1 MDIIIKDF
9 IYVNK
14 TAVKNSI
21 SSMKYVPVLALILFA
36 LGVGEK
42 YLLNLFTTYTTHGN
56 FILGFIRYIITI
68 IFASALV
75 GVLSDIVNYNRF
87 RFKNI
92 IDGTKRYYLP
102 MSNTLFIVYVVEY
115 LAHIVLGNINF
126 QYTFIIDILVLVV
139 LSTVYEKVY
148 ISEEY
153 GTEAIISSA
162 MFIKDNIIQWLPIVI
177 IFVATKFLLTVNYA
191 IFILDFTFIINVG
204 LYSLIMAIL
213 YIYKGHLFKILDGSS
228 IRKRQFQGKF

>member
-1 MDIIIKDF
+1 MEIIKDF

-14 TAVKNSI
+14 TAFKNSI
-21 SSMKYVPVLALILFA
+21 FSLKYVPALAMILFV
-36 LGVGEK
+36 LGVGEN
-42 YLLNLFTTYTTHGN
+42 YLLSLLTTYSRGGN
-56 FILGFIRYIITI
+56 FVLGFVRYIITI
-68 IFASALV
+68 VFASALV

-92 IDGTKRYYLP
+92 IEGTKRYYLP
-102 MSNTLFIVYVVEY
+102 MSNTLFIVYIIEY
-115 LAHIVLGNINF
+115 LAHIILQNIDF
-126 QYTFIIDILVLVV
+126 QYTFIIDILVLIV

-153 GTEAIISSA
+153 GIEAALNSV
-162 MFIKDNIIQWLPIVI
+162 MFIKDNIIQWLPIVV
-177 IFVATKFLLTVNYA
+177 IFVAAKFLLTINYV
-191 IFILDFTFIINVG
+191 IFTFDITYIMNVV
-204 LYSLIMAIL
+204 LYSLIMGIL